1 MEELPSVFQPSKLLK
16 YLIRHLRCKRKLYD
30 LIRQPFGCLVLVMT
44 TYDEVLGFDYTDED
58 AWREFV
64 TSDILPLYTAA
75 LKITKFSQYLKEK
88 LKDSFTDAFLENK
101 GIQKMLIGGVTPDG
115 EYAENSLAK
124 LYKERIGVNIDPHLW
139 VSLCKEPGTETLHHI
154 EVHFS
159 QPPILNRLSEV
170 LSLSGNM
177 LKAVGHDLPE
187 IDEDV
192 LNGFIREPE
201 SIINEFE
208 TAYSQ
213 LIKISATY
221 NYHTFFAMSTRLT
234 PKFFLL
240 EAYPRLKI
248 HFDAVAALLG
258 LVVAEIPMVNKT
270 AYQGDRVLIGH
281 TPEGFADSL
290 YMLNQIAW
298 DKLST
303 FALLDCQVPPLRN
316 EFIENV
322 HTTNTGLKPLSEA
335 FEVTKYYLTDNG
347 LNVLGYAGDWRNFYR
362 ACEMSL
368 KHFLRIAAPYLFM
381 GLMILEIKR
390 CPGTQYEEKKVGLR
404 PALYVLST
412 NSG

>member
-1 MEELPSVFQPSKLLK
+1 MA
-16 YLIRHLRCKRKLYD
+16 
-30 LIRQPFGCLVLVMT
+30 
-44 TYDEVLGFDYTDED
+44 TYDEVLDFDYTDEG
-58 AWREFV
+58 AWKEFV
-64 TSDILPLYTAA
+64 TSDILPLHIAA

-88 LKDSFTDAFLENK
+88 LKNSFSDAFLENK
-101 GIQKMLIGGVTPDG
+101 GIQKMLLGGVTTDG

-177 LKAVGHDLPE
+177 LRAVGHDLPE

-240 EAYPRLKI
+240 EAYPRLKVR
-248 HFDAVAALLG
+248 FDAVAALLG
-258 LVVAEIPMVNKT
+258 LVVAEIPKVDKT
-270 AYQGDRVLIGH
+270 AYQGDMVLIGH
-281 TPEGFADSL
+281 VPEGFADSL
-290 YMLNQIAW
+290 YQLNRIAW
-298 DKLST
+298 HMLST
-303 FALLDCQVPPLRN
+303 FALFDGQVPSLRD
-316 EFIENV
+316 EFIQNIQISG
-322 HTTNTGLKPLSEA
+322 TGLKPLDEA
-335 FEVTKYYLTDNG
+335 FEAWTYYLTDNG
-347 LNVLGYAGDWRNFYR
+347 LNVLGYAGNSKNFYR
-362 ACEMSL
+362 AGEMSL
-368 KHFLRIAAPYLFM
+368 QYFFRIVAPYLFI
-381 GLMILEIKR
+381 GLAGLEIMRHPYYK
-390 CPGTQYEEKKVGLR
+390 YEIDKVGYR
-404 PALYVLST
+404 PALCIFST
-412 NSG
+412 HCDL